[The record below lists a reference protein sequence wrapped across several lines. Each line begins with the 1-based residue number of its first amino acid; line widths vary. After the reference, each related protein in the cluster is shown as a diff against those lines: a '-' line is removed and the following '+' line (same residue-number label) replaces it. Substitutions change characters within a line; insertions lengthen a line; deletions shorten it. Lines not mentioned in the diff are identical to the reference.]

1 MPRIKLCGLFR
12 EEDIEYAN
20 QAKPDF
26 VGFIFAESRRKITP
40 EKAAAFRKKLD
51 TDIPTVG
58 VFVNHEISEIE
69 KLVNDGTIQFVQ
81 LHGEEDEVYIN
92 ELKRVVDV
100 PVIKAVRV
108 KSTSDILEAV
118 KLPVDYLLLDT
129 YSEKEKGGTG
139 EVFDWSIIPEIKKPY
154 FLAGGLNL
162 ENIEKALKYDAYCYD
177 VSSGVETDGIKDRD
191 KMIEIVR
198 KIR

>member
-1 MPRIKLCGLFR
+1 MSRIKLCGLFR
-12 EEDIEYAN
+12 AEDINYAN
-20 QAKPDF
+20 EARPDF
-26 VGFIFAESRRKITP
+26 VGFIFAESKRKINHD
-40 EKAAAFRKKLD
+40 KAAEFRKKLD
-51 TDIPTVG
+51 KDIPAVG
-58 VFVNHEISEIE
+58 VFVNHEIPEIV
-69 KLVNDGTIQFVQ
+69 KLVKDGTIQYVQ
-81 LHGEEDEVYIN
+81 LHGEEDETYIN
-92 ELKRVVDV
+92 ELKEYIDI

-108 KSTSDILEAV
+108 RNSSDILEAE
-118 KLPVDYLLLDT
+118 KLPADYLLLDT
-129 YSEKEKGGTG
+129 FSEKEKGGTG